1 MIQSEV
7 VLCMITSYED
17 MIQALQENYPG
28 YDITMGSTNVLK
40 APSIIINLTGV
51 TTSSADDSFHS
62 VTGANYAITF
72 YVDDISSFDVRAAA
86 MLFGNVAQIDFD
98 GNANGEMFQSQLF
111 IPGGKSLW
119 GVIDNG

>member
-1 MIQSEV
+1 
-7 VLCMITSYED
+7 MITSYED

-40 APSIIINLTGV
+40 APSVIINLTGV

-72 YVDDISSFDVRAAA
+72 YIDNISSFDVRAAA
-86 MLFGNVAQIDFD
+86 MLFGNVTQIDFD

-119 GVIDNG
+119 DVIDNG